1 MEETKVLETALKNCQ
16 LLETTL
22 QDTIEIVRRLNIRYN
37 VDYFLKNYN
46 NYIANIWDQ
55 YQSKLK
61 KETPIK
67 DTEESSLPSSPS
79 SLSLQS
85 YRRVN
90 HPSLA
95 GRSASELMGNSVRI
109 NYTFIKIKR
118 SMETVLLEIHR
129 AIDIANRQRNYTHFN
144 INDRKNY
151 FNAQLNF

>member
-1 MEETKVLETALKNCQ
+1 MEETKVLETALRNCQ

-46 NYIANIWDQ
+46 NYIANIWNQ
-55 YQSKLK
+55 YQCKLK

-67 DTEESSLPSSPS
+67 NIEETSLPSSPS
-79 SLSLQS
+79 SISLKS

-144 INDRKNY
+144 INDRENY
-151 FNAQLNF
+151 ICCH